1 MEIGPGHGAMTRLIS
16 ARIKKLYAIELDR
29 ALSDALSQL
38 FRDDSRVAIIQGDFL
53 KYDLSGI
60 PIPPQ
65 QKLKIIGNIPYYI
78 ASPIIEHILFYR
90 SIVSSA
96 YLTVQKEFGQRIVAT
111 FGSKH
116 YGAFSC
122 FVQYYA
128 QPRIE
133 FFIKRGCFFPVPKV
147 DSCLLKIEIR
157 PQPLVRVSDEGL
169 LFSVIRTSFQ
179 QRRKQMKSCLKGM
192 IRDEKLDRVFSLTG
206 IDPRIRP
213 EELSILDFARL
224 SEQIL
229 CEGR

>member
-1 MEIGPGHGAMTRLIS
+1 
-16 ARIKKLYAIELDR
+16 
-29 ALSDALSQL
+29 
-38 FRDDSRVAIIQGDFL
+38 
-53 KYDLSGI
+53 
-60 PIPPQ
+60 
-65 QKLKIIGNIPYYI
+65 
-78 ASPIIEHILFYR
+78 
-90 SIVSSA
+90 
-96 YLTVQKEFGQRIVAT
+96 VQKEFGQRIVAT

-157 PQPLVRVSDEGL
+157 PQPLVRVSDEA
-169 LFSVIRTSFQ
+169 FIQCYTHSFQ
-179 QRRKQMKSCLKGM
+179 QRRKQMESCLKRM